1 MRSEVLDQAG
11 RAPSA
16 PNARREDLDGLLTA
30 LAQGRHVGSP
40 FDYWMFEDMLP
51 AEVVGQIAALPFAPP
66 PGSGFNGRRET
77 NNSARSYF
85 SPANQSL
92 NPAVRRTVELFADP
106 VVVDSFSRLTGADLS
121 RGRLRIEYCQDV
133 DGFWLE
139 PHVDIPAK
147 LMTLL
152 VYLSDD
158 PRLADAGTDVYDASP
173 EHRPVARSPYRPGAG
188 LLFVPGKDTWHGFTP
203 RPIAGVRKSI
213 IVNYVSPDWRS
224 VEELA
229 FP

>member
-1 MRSEVLDQAG
+1 MRSEVLEQTG
-11 RAPSA
+11 LAPA
-16 PNARREDLDGLLTA
+16 PPRARRDDLDGLLTA
-30 LAQGRHVGSP
+30 LAQRRHVASP
-40 FDYWMFEDMLP
+40 FDYWLFDDMLP
-51 AEVVGQIAALPFAPP
+51 SEVVSQIATLPFAPP
-66 PGSGFNGRRET
+66 PDAGFNGRRET

-85 SPANQSL
+85 SPDSQALS
-92 NPAVRRTVELFADP
+92 PAVRRTAELFADP
-106 VVVDSFSRLTGADLS
+106 VVVTSFSRLTGADLS

-133 DGFWLE
+133 DGFWLQ
-139 PHVDIPAK
+139 PPVDIAAK

-173 EHRPVARSPYRPGAG
+173 EHRPVARSPYKRNAG

-213 IVNYVSPDWRS
+213 IVNYVSPDWRNL
-224 VEELA
+224 EELA